1 MQIFNKLT
9 RILIDLSGLDNIIP
23 EYELQRDLGL
33 DSLRLVTLL
42 VVLEDEFEII
52 LEESDM
58 NPFDLITVSD
68 VTNLVKKYINGDID
82 EKNS

>member
-1 MQIFNKLT
+1 MQIFEKLIG
-9 RILIDLSGLDNIIP
+9 ILFDLSGLDNITP
-23 EYELQRDLGL
+23 KHELQRDLGL

>member
-1 MQIFNKLT
+1 MQIFEKLIG
-9 RILIDLSGLDNIIP
+9 ILFDLSGLDNITP
-23 EYELQRDLGL
+23 KHELQRDLGL

-42 VVLEDEFEII
+42 VMLEDEFEII
-52 LEESDM
+52 LEEADM

-68 VTNLVKKYINGDID
+68 VVHLVTKYISGGMY